1 MEDFHSYFEKGRMAK
16 CVSTGEHVVIGCI
29 EFMRELSIPITE
41 KHNKCVQDLM
51 QEGRT
56 PVLLAVEQEVIC
68 ILTIS
73 DVIKMSSYTAIQQM
87 KRLKLNVVML
97 TGDNKLHA
105 EAVGRRLGLK
115 KVVAQ
120 VLPTEKEQE
129 IKRLRQEGHI
139 VAMVGDGIND
149 APALTSADVGIAI
162 GAGAAIAVDSAD
174 IVLMHD
180 NLQDAVTAICL
191 SKAVIRNMREN
202 LFLSFLFPILALPLA
217 AGILQVGFHLRMN
230 PMVGALIMSM
240 STLFV
245 FCNSMRLAS
254 FTIKDA
260 RTRRKQN
267 SSVKKAKQKKR

>member
-1 MEDFHSYFEKGRMAK
+1 
-16 CVSTGEHVVIGCI
+16 
-29 EFMRELSIPITE
+29 
-41 KHNKCVQDLM
+41 
-51 QEGRT
+51 
-56 PVLLAVEQEVIC
+56 
-68 ILTIS
+68 
-73 DVIKMSSYTAIQQM
+73 
-87 KRLKLNVVML
+87 ML

-260 RTRRKQN
+260 KTRRKQN